1 MQPLLRLINLSRN
14 FSNLAALVEVNLD
27 IIPGEV
33 IGLAGRSG
41 SGKSVLISILAG
53 LYPPSS
59 GDVYFAGQRLSRFQ
73 PHAMRRLGIEV
84 IHQKADLA
92 DDLDITSNIFL
103 GSELGRPARWQWLS
117 MPDQKHMADQATHIL
132 ERLGV
137 SFLSPREKARNLS
150 GEQRQIVAI
159 ARTMARPARLIV
171 VDESL
176 VTLSLAVNRRLLDLI
191 QEWRDIGRAVV
202 VASSSL
208 DDLFG
213 VTDRLAVFRDGRIV
227 AQRATD
233 AVTQEEVVA
242 LLAGSPEQEPV
253 TPIIWALD
261 SYYRARAQVELLRH
275 QQALLEN
282 SLAAQDSRNQE
293 LLAELANQ
301 LQALDVAN
309 VALQVAQRRLLTE
322 REEERKHL
330 ARELHDQIIQDLLS
344 TNYSLEE
351 IDDALDQMETT
362 VVVAEA
368 RSSIRSLIGELRRI
382 CSDLRPPAIDNLG
395 LGAAIQS
402 YAQDWAE
409 RTGISLTL
417 QIPPKLGRLP
427 ENIELLVF
435 RIVQEGLS
443 NVRKHSRATAVSLC
457 LEQTTARSLHVSI
470 CDNGQGLPVAPDLA
484 ALAKAG
490 HFGLLGI
497 SERVALTGGR
507 FELRNQPGAGLCLEI
522 DIPHPR
528 ATTPT

>member
-1 MQPLLRLINLSRN
+1 
-14 FSNLAALVEVNLD
+14 
-27 IIPGEV
+27 
-33 IGLAGRSG
+33 
-41 SGKSVLISILAG
+41 
-53 LYPPSS
+53 
-59 GDVYFAGQRLSRFQ
+59 
-73 PHAMRRLGIEV
+73 
-84 IHQKADLA
+84 
-92 DDLDITSNIFL
+92 
-103 GSELGRPARWQWLS
+103 
-117 MPDQKHMADQATHIL
+117 
-132 ERLGV
+132 
-137 SFLSPREKARNLS
+137 
-150 GEQRQIVAI
+150 
-159 ARTMARPARLIV
+159 
-171 VDESL
+171 
-176 VTLSLAVNRRLLDLI
+176 
-191 QEWRDIGRAVV
+191 
-202 VASSSL
+202 
-208 DDLFG
+208 
-213 VTDRLAVFRDGRIV
+213 VFRDGRIV